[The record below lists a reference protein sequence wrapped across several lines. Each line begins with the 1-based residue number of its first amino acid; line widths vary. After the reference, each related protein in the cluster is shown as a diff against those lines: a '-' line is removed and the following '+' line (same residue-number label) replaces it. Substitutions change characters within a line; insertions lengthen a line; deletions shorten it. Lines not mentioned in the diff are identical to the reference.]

1 MSFSYHLVGNPEGLE
16 PELSLLWDLGCNG
29 IEERPGK
36 EGDPDEV
43 IAYFSERLEIPL
55 NGTWQEQD
63 DVDWVNEYFEGLEPI
78 YLEKLI
84 IAPTHVELDEPAKA
98 GKQVIWLNPGMAFG
112 TGHHETTYLA
122 LADIEQRD
130 FAGKSVLDVGAGSG
144 ILAIAA
150 EMFGAETI
158 EGLDNDPITIE
169 IAEENAKANNTPKCR
184 FYCKL
189 LDDSYPSEAY
199 DMVLANIYAEVH
211 VDLATQYNRILKDGG
226 ELVTTGIMAEK
237 LDMVLEALGKY
248 FEITSVT
255 EKGNWRLVAG
265 VKKSV

>member
-1 MSFSYHLVGNPEGLE
+1 MSFSYHLVGTPEGLE
-16 PELSLLWDLGCNG
+16 PEISLLWDLGCNG
-29 IEERPGK
+29 VEERTG
-36 EGDPDEV
+36 EV
-43 IAYFSERLEIPL
+43 VAYFTERQEIPL

-63 DVDWVNEYFEGLEPI
+63 DVDWVKDYFDGLEPI

-84 IAPTHVELDEPAKA
+84 IAPTHVDLEPSDNQKI
-98 GKQVIWLNPGMAFG
+98 IWLNPGMAFG

-122 LADIEQRD
+122 LQDMEKRD

-169 IAEENAKANNTPKCR
+169 IAEENAKANNTPKSR

-189 LDDSYPSEAY
+189 LDDSYPNQAY
-199 DMVLANIYAEVH
+199 DTVLANIYAEVH
-211 VDLATQYNRILKDGG
+211 VDLAEQYNRILKDGG

-265 VKKSV
+265 IKKAV

>member
-1 MSFSYHLVGNPEGLE
+1 MSFSYHLKGNPEGLE
-16 PELSLLWDLGCNG
+16 PEISLLWDLDCNG
-29 IEERPGK
+29 VEERQ
-36 EGDPDEV
+36 DEV
-43 IAYFSERLEIPL
+43 VAYFTDRLEIPL

-63 DVDWVNEYFEGLEPI
+63 DVDWVEEYFQGLEPI
-78 YLEKLI
+78 FLEKLI
-84 IAPTHVELDEPAKA
+84 IAPTHVELEPSATQKI
-98 GKQVIWLNPGMAFG
+98 IWLNPGMAFG

-122 LADIEQRD
+122 LQDLEQRN

-169 IAEENAKANNTPKCR
+169 IAEENAKANNTPKSR

-189 LDDSYPSEAY
+189 LDDSYPSQAY
-199 DMVLANIYAEVH
+199 DMVIANIYAEVH
-211 VDLATQYNRILKDGG
+211 VDLAAQYDRILKDGG
-226 ELVTTGIMAEK
+226 EVITTGIMAEK
-237 LDMVLEALGKY
+237 LDMVLESLGKY

-265 VKKSV
+265 VKK